1 MTDHLDS
8 MVLSDLA
15 DDVLSGDA
23 RARADAHVRACDDCF
38 ARVTR
43 LRALLADAA
52 ALPREAAGPP
62 DEWTRIRAR
71 LTRPSAAPM
80 AALPWWS
87 RRGWLAAAGIALVV
101 LSSGVTALVLEWGDQ
116 PVVPAVV
123 ATPSPAVPLATR
135 LASVEA
141 DYALVIQDLEQELD
155 QHRDALAP
163 ETIAA
168 VERSLRVIDGAIAEA
183 REALARDPG
192 SETVAR
198 LLVASHDQ
206 KIELLRRATR
216 MASQG

>member
-1 MTDHLDS
+1 MSDHLDP
-8 MVLSDLA
+8 MTLSDLA
-15 DDVLSGDA
+15 GDVLSGEA
-23 RARADAHVRACDDCF
+23 RARADAHVRDCDDCF
-38 ARVTR
+38 ARLTR

-52 ALPREAAGPP
+52 ALPREAALPP

-71 LTRPSAAPM
+71 LTSPSAAPV
-80 AALPWWS
+80 AAAPWWS

-101 LSSGVTALVLEWGDQ
+101 LSSGVTALVLEWGEQ
-116 PVVPAVV
+116 PVVPVV
-123 ATPSPAVPLATR
+123 ATSAPAIPLATR

-141 DYALVIQDLEQELD
+141 DYATVIRDLERELD
-155 QHRDALAP
+155 EHRDALAP

-168 VERSLRVIDGAIAEA
+168 VERSLRVIDAAIAEA